1 MPIHHPSMSHMLDV
15 EFYINKHDWW
25 LHMHFFHC
33 HVALKIFVA
42 GFIPALPPRCSLF
55 SASTSSLHLSSH
67 APTCLP
73 QLVQPPLSMHFALIR
88 REHRQTVLTVSARRG
103 CCRGR
108 ETTAIVTVY
117 RFEDTEKGVWVEGE
131 MPQVC
136 KVTLNK
142 MTEIDTGGTGGA
154 GGRQVTLFEWRSLES
169 HLIILSDSI
178 PSDVYF
184 KLVHWLHTSTE
195 LLFQA

>member
-1 MPIHHPSMSHMLDV
+1 MFTHA
-15 EFYINKHDWW
+15 
-25 LHMHFFHC
+25 FFFI
-33 HVALKIFVA
+33 VVLLFAFKIFIV
-42 GFIPALPPRCSLF
+42 GFIPALPPHCSLF
-55 SASTSSLHLSSH
+55 SASTSSLHLSSR

-88 REHRQTVLTVSARRG
+88 REHRQTVLTVSARWG
-103 CCRGR
+103 CCRRR

-117 RFEDTEKGVWVEGE
+117 RFEDAGKGLWVEGGE

-142 MTEIDTGGTGGA
+142 MTEMDTGGRGGA
-154 GGRQVTLFEWRSLES
+154 GGRQVTLFEWRRFEC
-169 HLIILSDSI
+169 HLILLSDSI

-184 KLVHWLHTSTE
+184 KWVH
-195 LLFQA
+195 

>member
-1 MPIHHPSMSHMLDV
+1 MFTHA
-15 EFYINKHDWW
+15 
-25 LHMHFFHC
+25 FFFI
-33 HVALKIFVA
+33 VVLLFAFKIFVVS
-42 GFIPALPPRCSLF
+42 FISALPLCSLF
-55 SASTSSLHLSSH
+55 SASTSSLHLSSS

-88 REHRQTVLTVSARRG
+88 REHRQTVLTMSARRG

-117 RFEDTEKGVWVEGE
+117 RFEDAGKGVWVEGGE

-142 MTEIDTGGTGGA
+142 MTEIDTGGRGGA
-154 GGRQVTLFEWRSLES
+154 GGNRWLCLNGGGLSVT
-169 HLIILSDSI
+169 
-178 PSDVYF
+178 
-184 KLVHWLHTSTE
+184 
-195 LLFQA
+195 